1 MTDLKEGFPVHGV
14 EDDSGEDQGEES
26 AQHQSHPRGGG
37 LQQGQQACNF
47 KSRIYIRYRYYIGIQ
62 IRLYLLMDYWSNGA
76 CFQCV
81 SQVQA
86 NYLTLKIAFFPIDVD
101 PQISISDPDPR
112 IRNPKLRILVK

>member
-47 KSRIYIRYRYYIGIQ
+47 KSHICIGYLIQ
-62 IRLYLLMDYWSNGA
+62 IISTDGLL
-76 CFQCV
+76 
-81 SQVQA
+81 SQWCMFSMRIA
-86 NYLTLKIAFFPIDVD
+86 NAGKICL
-101 PQISISDPDPR
+101 SI
-112 IRNPKLRILVK
+112 LH